1 MLQAP
6 FDEIQIGDTVPS
18 RGRTVTE
25 TDVVSFCYLTG
36 NWFEFHSNV
45 EVAAKTEYGQRLA
58 QGGLVFSL
66 VPGLVTWDPRYVV
79 AFYGVDRL
87 RLIRPVFIGDTVSAR
102 IRVADKK
109 VRDDASG
116 TVTFQIEVVNQ
127 RDEVVQACSMIIL
140 GRRQRQ
146 DKQVE
151 VLTGR

>member
-6 FDEIQIGDTVPS
+6 FDEIQIGETLES

-36 NWFEFHSNV
+36 NWFELHSNV
-45 EVAAKTEYGQRLA
+45 EVAAQTEYGQRLV

-66 VPGLVTWDPRYVV
+66 IPGLVVWDPRYVI

-102 IRVADKK
+102 IWVADKK
-109 VRDDASG
+109 VRDEASG

-127 RDEVVQACSMIIL
+127 RGEVVQACSMLIL
-140 GRRQRQ
+140 GRRQCL
-146 DKQVE
+146 DKQAE
-151 VLTGR
+151 LLTG

>member
-1 MLQAP
+1 MLQALY
-6 FDEIQIGDTVPS
+6 DEIQIGDTIQS

-45 EVAAKTEYGQRLA
+45 EVAAKTEYGQRLV

-66 VPGLVTWDPRYVV
+66 IPGLVVWDARYVI

-102 IRVADKK
+102 IRVAEKK
-109 VRDDASG
+109 VRDEASG
-116 TVTFQIEVVNQ
+116 KVTFQIEVVNQ

-140 GRRQRQ
+140 GRRKCLDEQA
-146 DKQVE
+146 E
-151 VLTGR
+151 LGTG

>member
-6 FDEIQIGDTVPS
+6 FDEIKVGDTVPS

-36 NWFEFHSNV
+36 NWFELHSNV
-45 EVAAKTEYGQRLA
+45 EVAAKTEYGQRLV

-66 VPGLVTWDPRYVV
+66 IPGLVSWDRRYVI
-79 AFYGVDRL
+79 AFYGIDRL

-102 IRVADKK
+102 IWVSDKK
-109 VRDDASG
+109 VRDEASG
-116 TVTFQIEVVNQ
+116 KVTFQIEVVNQ

-140 GRRQRQ
+140 GRRDCLDRQ
-146 DKQVE
+146 ADVN
-151 VLTGR
+151 TG

>member
-6 FDEIQIGDTVPS
+6 FDEVQIGDTVRS

-36 NWFEFHSNV
+36 NWFELHSNV
-45 EVAAKTEYGQRLA
+45 EVAAKTEYGQRLV

-66 VPGLVTWDPRYVV
+66 IPGLVVWDPRYVI

-102 IRVADKK
+102 IWVVDKK
-109 VRDDASG
+109 VRDEASG
-116 TVTFQIEVVNQ
+116 KVTFQIEVVNQ

-140 GRRQRQ
+140 GRRECLDEQAEAR
-146 DKQVE
+146 
-151 VLTGR
+151 TG